1 MDNLK
6 RDILSL
12 GNHEFLVGGDLNM
25 VSDADTITAT
35 NNFNLNIK
43 NMLHDPQYIV
53 EINRQLT
60 SARSLLADIISIKK
74 SINNFPHD
82 KLINSV
88 IEKKCIEIDKI
99 IAPFLDIGDIVQ
111 NRPILIEYDKFLETL
126 MNNLLNCI
134 MSHQRAHKKITNILL
149 RDIRNRMSELQ
160 NMNLNTESILCQEQ
174 IYLEKKILDFDDN
187 LNLRNYTKAWHSM
200 NFEKPTKSFCTLA
213 KAQKGNDSLNQL

>member
-1 MDNLK
+1 MLVFFPRNLTFL
-6 RDILSL
+6 DPSL
-12 GNHEFLVGGDLNM
+12 LTIPGMKQAVCLETLGTFCDYLDPLV
-25 VSDADTITAT
+25 
-35 NNFNLNIK
+35 
-43 NMLHDPQYIV
+43 DPQYIV

-60 SARSLLADIISIKK
+60 SARSLLANIISIKK

-88 IEKKCIEIDKI
+88 IEKKCIEIDEI

-126 MNNLLNCI
+126 MNNLHNCI

-160 NMNLNTESILCQEQ
+160 NMNLKTESILYQEQ
-174 IYLEKKILDFDDN
+174 IYLEK
-187 LNLRNYTKAWHSM
+187 
-200 NFEKPTKSFCTLA
+200 NF
-213 KAQKGNDSLNQL
+213 